1 MPEPSGTFGRKRVLL
16 QLCLGFASGLP
27 LLLTGSTLTTWMT
40 SVGVDLKTVGIFAL
54 VGLPYSFKFTWAP
67 LLDRFRLPLLGR
79 RRGWLL
85 LFQLLLIAALA
96 LLGASDPTHH
106 LRGLA
111 AAALVVAFFAASQDI
126 VTDAYRTDL
135 LAPDERAAGTV
146 TFVFGYRIGVLVA
159 GALALILS
167 ERMSWRSVYL
177 LMAACMLVGVVTTIL
192 APEPSGESR
201 PPRTLLDAV
210 VHPFRDLFSRPGV
223 AAILAFVV
231 AFVPTSPGLPPYPA
245 MPSAE
250 DPYVGIPNN
259 IVALLGGLAAGFAT
273 YGLIIGLR
281 NALQPPAESDRDSPL
296 DRTVQTCATQL
307 QRLADAHPPTRW
319 ILPAVSA
326 LYLLIGGVL
335 LLFWDRPYRDWVHV
349 YAAVGMFGG
358 IVLVALYYAVH
369 AASNNDTM
377 RARVGFAGA
386 YTAIAVAMGALIV
399 YIAARIFLTHEGVN
413 VFWAEVA
420 VIVLFTLFWFIQT
433 LDLWDEEDKYRDA
446 GPV

>member
-40 SVGVDLKTVGIFAL
+40 AVGVDLKTVGIFAL

-67 LLDRFRLPLLGR
+67 LLDRYRLPLLGR

-96 LLGASDPTHH
+96 LLGGSDPTQN

-167 ERMSWRSVYL
+167 EHMSFCRVYW
-177 LMAACMLVGVVTTIL
+177 LMAACMTVGVVTTLL
-192 APEPSGESR
+192 APEPSGEAR

-210 VHPFRDLFSRPGV
+210 VHPFRDLFSRPAV
-223 AAILAFVV
+223 AVILAFIV
-231 AFVPTSPGLPPYPA
+231 AYKFGH
-245 MPSAE
+245 
-250 DPYVGIPNN
+250 
-259 IVALLGGLAAGFAT
+259 ALLGTMASPFAIKLGFSKAEIGAVNKGLGLVASISGGLLAGALVPRLGTRRALLGFG
-273 YGLIIGLR
+273 GLQALAHLSYLVLALCGQSPMRHALLVCAVGIDQFCTGLSM
-281 NALQPPAESDRDSPL
+281 APFDAYLMSLCDRKYS
-296 DRTVQTCATQL
+296 ATQYAL
-307 QRLADAHPPTRW
+307 LTALSSVGARFFGAGSGYLAQVLGWPRFFLATLFLALPGLVLIRW
-319 ILPAVSA
+319 LPASP
-326 LYLLIGGVL
+326 VL
-335 LLFWDRPYRDWVHV
+335 EVPVEPLPRPT
-349 YAAVGMFGG
+349 APTAPAP
-358 IVLVALYYAVH
+358 L
-369 AASNNDTM
+369 T
-377 RARVGFAGA
+377 RARPE
-386 YTAIAVAMGALIV
+386 
-399 YIAARIFLTHEGVN
+399 R
-413 VFWAEVA
+413 
-420 VIVLFTLFWFIQT
+420 
-433 LDLWDEEDKYRDA
+433 
-446 GPV
+446 